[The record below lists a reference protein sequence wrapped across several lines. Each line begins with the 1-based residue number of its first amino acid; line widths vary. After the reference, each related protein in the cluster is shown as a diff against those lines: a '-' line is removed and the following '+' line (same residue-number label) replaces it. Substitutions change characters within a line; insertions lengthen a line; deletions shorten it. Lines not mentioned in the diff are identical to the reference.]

1 VPAGQPARPDA
12 AQTLHGMIGRVM
24 MAIDLTKPAKQVNFD
39 TDTGY
44 KPMLERLQANILA
57 SHGRNHG
64 RHLFIRFTGAP
75 AAVKAWIKTKVAP
88 NVTTAAQQRQQSKDR
103 AAAKTA
109 GKTFDGGLVTGFFLS
124 AAGYRAIGL
133 DPTKLSS
140 KGFRKGMKDRK
151 NFEGPDL
158 ILGINLSLKNRDPE
172 PAKWE
177 AGFQG
182 EIHALLTLADDDL
195 ARLRARVDA
204 AKAELAAGIG
214 TVSHV
219 QDGRVLRRPI
229 PGSPG
234 RFEPIEHFGYFDGL
248 SQPIFTKPDLD
259 DYDKDQGGPAKP
271 GDWDPGASLGLVLAD
286 DPFTA
291 DADAFGSYLV
301 YRKLEQDYDMFA
313 ARVKA
318 LAADVPISEELA
330 GAYVVGRFK
339 DGTPTSVRDT
349 PSPGL
354 ETDNRFVHS
363 TDKKGLK
370 CPMHAHI
377 RKANP
382 RGTTPATSPADE
394 SARRVTRRGIPYGKP
409 HPDLGCDPVEY
420 EIDKAGPRGLVFMCF
435 QANVEEHFE
444 FIQRVWIDN
453 NEFPKGTIPLIEGNT
468 GDDPLIGQ
476 DLDEKQRWPKK
487 WNNQAAGTKKF
498 NFEAA
503 VTLKGGEYFF
513 APSLPFLASL

>member
-1 VPAGQPARPDA
+1 
-12 AQTLHGMIGRVM
+12 M
-24 MAIDLTKPAKQVNFD
+24 MAINLTKPAKQVNFD
-39 TDTGY
+39 TDASY
-44 KPMLERLQANILA
+44 KPMLDKLQANILS

-75 AAVKAWIKTKVAP
+75 AAVKNWIKTKVAP
-88 NVTTAAQQRQQSKDR
+88 AVTTAAQQRQQSADR
-103 AAAKTA
+103 AKAKKA
-109 GKTFDGGLVTGFFLS
+109 GKTFDGGLVTGFYLS
-124 AAGYRAIGL
+124 AAGYKVLGL

-140 KGFRKGMKDRK
+140 KGFRKGMKDPS
-151 NFEGPDL
+151 NFKGPN
-158 ILGINLSLKNRDPE
+158 IGPINLILKNRDPGS
-172 PAKWE
+172 ATWE
-177 AGFQG
+177 TGFKG

-195 ARLRARVDA
+195 TRLAGRVTS
-204 AKAELAAGIG
+204 AKSELAAGIG
-214 TVSHV
+214 TVTHV
-219 QDGRVLRRPI
+219 QEGRVLRRPI

-248 SQPIFTKPDLD
+248 SQPIYTKPDLD
-259 DYDKDQGGPAKP
+259 EYDADQGGPAKP
-271 GDWDPGASLGLVLAD
+271 GDWDPGASLDLILAD
-286 DPFTA
+286 DPFTS
-291 DADAFGSYLV
+291 DADAYGSYLV
-301 YRKLEQDYDMFA
+301 YRKLEQDYDTFNK
-313 ARVKA
+313 RVKA

-339 DGTPTSVRDT
+339 DGTPISERDT

-382 RGTTPATSPADE
+382 RGTTPGTTTAAE
-394 SARRVTRRGIPYGKP
+394 SAHRVTRRGIPYGKP
-409 HPDLGCDPVEY
+409 HPDLGCDPAEY
-420 EIDKAGPRGLVFMCF
+420 ESDKAGPRGLVFMCF
-435 QANVEEHFE
+435 QANVENQFE

-453 NEFPKGTIPLIEGNT
+453 NEFPKGVLFQGNT

-476 DLDEKQRWPKK
+476 DPGADQRWPKK
-487 WNNQAAGTKKF
+487 WNNEAAGTEKF

-503 VTLKGGEYFF
+503 VALKGGEYFF
-513 APSLPFLASL
+513 APSLPFLKSL